1 LDEPAPQGFSPVL
14 AAPTLTS
21 GQLALR
27 SVEARATAVTGSGTQ
42 AIDQCPTPAVDL
54 SNCLGVRDRSTRL
67 LPTLSIELV
76 QFIQLAQESSYL
88 DLAFVA
94 LGTVAG
100 IHPHHLLRPM
110 DTGSSSSRACGQP
123 PVYVPPGISS
133 LARVVANIP

>member
-1 LDEPAPQGFSPVL
+1 M
-14 AAPTLTS
+14 
-21 GQLALR
+21 
-27 SVEARATAVTGSGTQ
+27 TGSGTQ
-42 AIDQCPTPAVDL
+42 AIDQCPTPPVDL
-54 SNCLGVRDRSTRL
+54 SNCSRIRDRSTRL

-76 QFIQLAQESSYL
+76 KFIELAQESSYL

-110 DTGSSSSRACGQP
+110 DPGPSSGRACGQP

-133 LARVVANIP
+133 LAWVAANIP